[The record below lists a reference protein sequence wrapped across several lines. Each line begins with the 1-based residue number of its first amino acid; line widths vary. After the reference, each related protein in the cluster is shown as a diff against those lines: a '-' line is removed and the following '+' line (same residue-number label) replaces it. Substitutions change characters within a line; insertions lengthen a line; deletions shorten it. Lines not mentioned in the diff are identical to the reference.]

1 MIRFAWFM
9 RGAGEPGT
17 ADSIVAV
24 TAIEDDGV
32 AVLRHR
38 LVILLG
44 AALIAGSTAAD
55 VHRFG
60 GDWRDQVEPALTPN
74 EVMSMGER
82 TPVDGRPGEFMVRIP
97 REALVP
103 KFVEAVAIVETS
115 SGDVVAD
122 QPSGPVLASFVVR
135 SHGGTVADPLRVAFT
150 RTGAGRYR
158 VASQDRRS
166 LANWLLDHLDA
177 LDAGQVAVRS
187 VEGLP
192 IDDQSKLAVILSPPT
207 S

>member
-1 MIRFAWFM
+1 M
-9 RGAGEPGT
+9 
-17 ADSIVAV
+17 
-24 TAIEDDGV
+24 

-38 LVILLG
+38 LVFLLG

-74 EVMSMGER
+74 EVMSMGET
-82 TPVDGRPGEFMVRIP
+82 TPVDGRPGEFTVRIP

-103 KFVEAVAIVETS
+103 KFVEAVAIVETNN
-115 SGDVVAD
+115 GDAVAD
-122 QPSGPVLASFVVR
+122 QPTGPVLASFVVR
-135 SHGGTVADPLRVAFT
+135 PDSGTVADALRIAFT

-158 VASQDRRS
+158 VASEDRRS
-166 LANWLLDHLDA
+166 LATWLLDHLDA
-177 LDAGQVAVRS
+177 LDAGQVTVRS

>member
-1 MIRFAWFM
+1 M
-9 RGAGEPGT
+9 
-17 ADSIVAV
+17 
-24 TAIEDDGV
+24 

-38 LVILLG
+38 IMFLLG
-44 AALIAGSTAAD
+44 AALVAGSAAAD
-55 VHRFG
+55 VHRLG
-60 GDWRDQVEPALTPN
+60 GDWRAQVEPALTPN

-115 SGDVVAD
+115 SGDAVAD
-122 QPSGPVLASFVVR
+122 QPTGPVLASFVVR
-135 SHGGTVADPLRVAFT
+135 PDSGTVADALRVAFT
-150 RTGAGRYR
+150 RTGAGPYR
-158 VASQDRRS
+158 VAPEDRRS
-166 LANWLLDHLDA
+166 LANWLLDRLDA
-177 LDAGQVAVRS
+177 LDAGQVAVRA

-192 IDDQSKLAVILSPPT
+192 VDDQSKLAVILSPPT

>member
-1 MIRFAWFM
+1 MF
-9 RGAGEPGT
+9 
-17 ADSIVAV
+17 
-24 TAIEDDGV
+24 
-32 AVLRHR
+32 
-38 LVILLG
+38 LLG
-44 AALIAGSTAAD
+44 AALVAGSAAAD
-55 VHRFG
+55 VHRLS

-82 TPVDGRPGEFMVRIP
+82 TPVDGRPGDFMVRIP

-103 KFVEAVAIVETS
+103 KLVESVAIVETNN
-115 SGDVVAD
+115 GKAVANE
-122 QPSGPVLASFVVR
+122 PSGPILASFVVR

-150 RTGAGRYR
+150 RTGSGRYR

-177 LDAGQVAVRS
+177 LDAGQVAVRA